1 MPLIFPEQILALMQG
16 REYRSEGSKI
26 LIEGEGS
33 GTMRP
38 GKPLKGPTEAAENTE
53 CGGLGQEG
61 KESWGLGVVSSL
73 MTAMV

>member
-1 MPLIFPEQILALMQG
+1 MPLIFPEQIMALMQG

-38 GKPLKGPTEAAENTE
+38 PEGPTEAAENTQR
-53 CGGLGQEG
+53 GGLGQEG